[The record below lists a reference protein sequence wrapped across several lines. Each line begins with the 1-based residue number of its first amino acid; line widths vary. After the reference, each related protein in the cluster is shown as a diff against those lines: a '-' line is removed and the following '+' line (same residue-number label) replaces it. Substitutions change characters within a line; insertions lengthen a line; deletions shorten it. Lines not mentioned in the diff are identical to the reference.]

1 MVKFYALQIQLGKI
15 TIDDVPVK
23 YCEAVRK
30 YLEGENNAIHNND
43 FSGADAA
50 ISNVKIIGLY

>member
-23 YCEAVRK
+23 YREAVRK
-30 YLEGENNAIHNND
+30 YLELN
-43 FSGADAA
+43 S
-50 ISNVKIIGLY
+50 